1 MRRLVRLLVC
11 SVATRSICS
20 TTPSAASAA
29 LVPTG
34 CAHVATT
41 AAEQVGQSGGRA
53 RVSVEMLTSAMP
65 TSGTSRAWIE
75 DGGAGGHLGG
85 R

>member
-1 MRRLVRLLVC
+1 MLRLVRLVLG
-11 SVATRSICS
+11 SVSTRSTCN
-20 TTPSAASAA
+20 TTPGTASAV

-34 CAHVATT
+34 CTLVATT

-65 TSGTSRAWIE
+65 TSGTLCAWIE